1 MTKKFWNN
9 WQKRIGETKN
19 IQLFY
24 VYPNGSKRKSYEL
37 LNNNAGDSLIKADF
51 HGDLVDLIIERHN
64 IVMNWK
70 TLESHQHIENEYRT
84 LHREDIATIEFIK
97 Y

>member
-24 VYPNGSKRKSYEL
+24 VYPDGSKRKSYKL
-37 LNNNAGDSLIKADF
+37 LNNWLNSF
-51 HGDLVDLIIERHN
+51 
-64 IVMNWK
+64 
-70 TLESHQHIENEYRT
+70 
-84 LHREDIATIEFIK
+84 
-97 Y
+97 